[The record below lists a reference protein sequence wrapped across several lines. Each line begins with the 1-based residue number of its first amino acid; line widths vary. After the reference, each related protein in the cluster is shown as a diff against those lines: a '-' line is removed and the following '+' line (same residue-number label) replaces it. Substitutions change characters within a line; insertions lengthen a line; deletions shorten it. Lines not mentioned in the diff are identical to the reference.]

1 MRFLLL
7 SMLGIF
13 FLSGC
18 GATQEPRSDMDVY
31 ADISEVHRCS
41 RISPEIEVSD
51 FPEDTIR
58 FEVSLQDRADFSRV
72 HGGGSWKNDGSG
84 IIPEG
89 ALTRHYQ
96 GACPPEDDDS
106 RSYQFVV
113 KAVGENGRILDE
125 NKYIFEQD

>member
-7 SMLGIF
+7 ALMSVF
-13 FLSGC
+13 CVVGC
-18 GATQEPRSDMDVY
+18 ATTQENVSDMDVY
-31 ADISEVHRCS
+31 AEISEIHRCS

-51 FPEDTIR
+51 YPKDTVL
-58 FEVSLQDRADFSRV
+58 FEISLQDRADISRI

-89 ALTRHYQ
+89 ALTRHYL

-113 KAVGENGRILDE
+113 KAMGANGQVLDE
-125 NKYIFEQD
+125 NKYIFEQE